1 MERFDEEVTASVAQ
15 APKMWA
21 LGVDKEN
28 FDPSTSALATRRGLR
43 TPPPLLDAFQEGERR
58 RTQRSPLMDITPPRE
73 GSDGVDG
80 QGKAKDGETASKAKD
95 DFSFS
100 FPSFREGKGS
110 MGIVKATKLR

>member
-1 MERFDEEVTASVAQ
+1 MAAIAPRGPAGAWAEE
-15 APKMWA
+15 
-21 LGVDKEN
+21 
-28 FDPSTSALATRRGLR
+28 RRG
-43 TPPPLLDAFQEGERR
+43 
-58 RTQRSPLMDITPPRE
+58 E

-80 QGKAKDGETASKAKD
+80 QGKTKDGEMALKAKD